1 MVKCCFLL
9 LKWNM
14 DTDEQVYIG
23 DSGLNVKGLMNLTQV
38 TPTNAAKTWSTST
51 ADEIRASIN
60 AGLSAAWANSAY
72 SMVPTDL
79 LIPPEQFSLLAS
91 TIVSSAGNQSLL
103 TYLET
108 NTIAYHQN
116 GRPLN
121 IRPVKWAKGR
131 GVSNSDRMM
140 FYTNDKK
147 YVRFPMVPLM
157 SVPIQYRG
165 LYQLVTYYGKL
176 GAVEP
181 VYPETLAYVDGI

>member
-1 MVKCCFLL
+1 
-9 LKWNM
+9 
-14 DTDEQVYIG
+14 
-23 DSGLNVKGLMNLTQV
+23 
-38 TPTNAAKTWSTST
+38 
-51 ADEIRASIN
+51 
-60 AGLSAAWANSAY
+60 
-72 SMVPTDL
+72 MVPTDL
-79 LIPPEQFSLLAS
+79 LVPPKQFAKLAS

-103 TYLET
+103 TYLQT
-108 NTIAYHQN
+108 NTIAYHHN

-121 IRPVKWAKGR
+121 IRPVKWAEGR